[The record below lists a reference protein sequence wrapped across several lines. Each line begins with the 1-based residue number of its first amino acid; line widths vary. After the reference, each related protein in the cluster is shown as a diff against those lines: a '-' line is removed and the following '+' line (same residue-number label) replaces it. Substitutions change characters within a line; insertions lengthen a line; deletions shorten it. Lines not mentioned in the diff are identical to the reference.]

1 MSRVAITKVNDKSTS
16 LPIFDEIARRF
27 EAVKRRAF
35 EFFEQR
41 DRQAGHD
48 LEDWL
53 KAERELLGWP
63 ATELDEKNGIYEL
76 QIALPGFQSK
86 DVEVTV
92 TPKEIIVHAAAEHD
106 KETKKGNVLW
116 TEFGA
121 NDVYRCLE
129 TPKPVDVDKVTA
141 RLENGLLR
149 IHAPEMTNPEAI
161 PAKAA

>member
-76 QIALPGFQSK
+76 QIALPGFESK

-106 KETKKGNVLW
+106 KETTKGNVLW
-116 TEFGA
+116 SELGA
-121 NDVYRCLE
+121 SDVYRCFE
-129 TPKPVDVDKVTA
+129 TPKSVDVDKVTA

>member
-16 LPIFDEIARRF
+16 VPIFDEMARRF

-76 QIALPGFQSK
+76 QIALPGFESK

-121 NDVYRCLE
+121 SDVYRCFE
-129 TPKPVDVDKVTA
+129 TPKPVEVDKVTA

-149 IHAPEMTNPEAI
+149 IHAPEITNPEAI